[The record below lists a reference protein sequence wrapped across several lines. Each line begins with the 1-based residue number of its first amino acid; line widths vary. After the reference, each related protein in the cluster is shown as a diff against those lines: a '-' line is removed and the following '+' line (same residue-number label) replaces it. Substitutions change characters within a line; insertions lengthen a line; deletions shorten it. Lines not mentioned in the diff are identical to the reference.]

1 MRKVERSGCSPT
13 SSSMRNAP
21 KERTFRSVLATL
33 VHVAAV
39 TAGLIATG
47 STTRVT
53 SGSCGA
59 DEETTG
65 CS

>member
-1 MRKVERSGCSPT
+1 MRKVERSGCRPT

-21 KERTFRSVLATL
+21 NDRTLRPVLATL

-39 TAGLIATG
+39 MAGTISTG
-47 STTRVT
+47 SAARVA
-53 SGSCGA
+53 SGNCGA
-59 DEETTG
+59 GEETIG